1 MQKTL
6 VLLKPDALQR
16 CLVGEV
22 ISRIE
27 RRGLKIVAMKMLH
40 MDEELAKRHYQIHK
54 DKSFFQGLVKY
65 ITSGPIIAAIFE
77 GENAVEVVR
86 RTTGETDPAL
96 ALPGTIR
103 GDLALDIGR
112 NLIHGSDSEQT
123 AKEEIDIF
131 FSKDEIFNYSREI
144 ERWITEF

>member
-16 CLVGEV
+16 GLTGEI
-22 ISRIE
+22 ISRLE

-131 FSKDEIFNYSREI
+131 FSKEEIFHYSREI

>member
-16 CLVGEV
+16 GLTGEI

-27 RRGLKIVAMKMLH
+27 RRGLKIVAMKMLY

-54 DKSFFQGLVKY
+54 DKSFFQGLVNY
-65 ITSGPIIAAIFE
+65 ITSGPIIAAVFE
-77 GENAVEVVR
+77 GEDAVEIVR
-86 RTTGETDPAL
+86 RTMGETNPSL

-123 AKEEIDIF
+123 AKDEIDIF
-131 FSKDEIFNYSREI
+131 FSKDEIFNYSREV